1 MMKLARTVIDG
12 QPQFVVGRDGE
23 SWLALGERGLELPDT
38 ASVISHWDEIVELA
52 DTQGF
57 DLHVDS
63 RGLLSPVVRPS
74 KVLGIGL
81 NYLDHIRETGVEK
94 PERPV
99 VFAKYPN
106 SVNDPYGD
114 VVVDDRLTAQADY
127 EVELA
132 VIIGTAGRWVDES
145 SALDS
150 IFGFAVANDVSARDL
165 QRSDAQFSRS
175 KSMDTFCPIGPW
187 ITVDEVTDPQDL
199 PLRSWVNDEPRQDS
213 TTGEMLFSAANL
225 IEFLSR
231 TMTLEPGD
239 VILTGTPHGVGFAM
253 DPPRFLQPGDVVR
266 CEVEGLGSIENRI
279 VGPEIRS

>member
-1 MMKLARTVIDG
+1 MKLARTVIDG
-12 QPQFVVGRDGE
+12 DGQFVVSQDGE
-23 SWLALGERGLELPDT
+23 AWLPLDRLGLDLPDT
-38 ASVISHWDEIVELA
+38 AAVIAHWDEILKLA
-52 DTQGF
+52 DSHDF
-57 DLHVDS
+57 ELHVDP
-63 RGLLSPVVRPS
+63 RALLSPVVRPS
-74 KVLGIGL
+74 KVLCIGL
-81 NYLDHIRETGVEK
+81 NYMDHIRETDAQK

-106 SVNDPYGD
+106 AVNDPYGD
-114 VVVDDRLTAQADY
+114 IVVDDRLTSQGDY

-132 VIIGTAGRWVDES
+132 VIMGTNTRWTDES
-145 SALDS
+145 SALDAV
-150 IFGFAVANDVSARDL
+150 FGFAVANDVSARDL

-187 ITVDEVTDPQDL
+187 ITTADEVPDPQDL
-199 PLRSWVNDEPRQDS
+199 RLRSWVNDELRQDS
-213 TTGEMLFSAANL
+213 TTGEMLFTAAAL

-266 CEVEGLGSIENRI
+266 CEVEDLGVIENRV
-279 VGPEIRS
+279 VGPE